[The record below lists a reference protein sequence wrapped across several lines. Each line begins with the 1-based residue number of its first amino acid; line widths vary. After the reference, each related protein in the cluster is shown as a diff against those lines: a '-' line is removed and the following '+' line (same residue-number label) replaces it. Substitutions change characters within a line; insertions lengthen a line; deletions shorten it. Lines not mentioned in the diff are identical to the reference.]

1 MSKEYKFCSNC
12 GEKLSAEDNFCHKC
26 GFNFESRETSKS
38 SKHPAKTKINTR
50 KNKQLGFIGGIILLL
65 ILVVYFFMSKWSVPI
80 AGTYIPSSLS
90 PGENGLIEISR
101 NGKTKLVVGD
111 YEESI
116 ELIFY
121 IEPFGSDTYR
131 LDTKKD
137 LEIRYAAP
145 IDAEEFDSVV
155 ESAGEDFEQYGLT
168 IEYDKGMGILSGS
181 LTSEE
186 IVALDLFSPDEFELN
201 EFNGNL
207 YMDDELLIKQ

>member
-26 GFNFESRETSKS
+26 RFNFESRETSEI
-38 SKHPAKTKINTR
+38 SKHAAKTKINTR
-50 KNKQLGFIGGIILLL
+50 KNKQLGFIGGVILLL
-65 ILVVYFFMSKWSVPI
+65 LVVVYFFMNKMSVSV
-80 AGTYIPSSLS
+80 AGTYVPSNLSSGEQGSL
-90 PGENGLIEISR
+90 EISR
-101 NGKTKLVVGD
+101 NGKTKLTAGD
-111 YEESI
+111 FEESI

-131 LDTKKD
+131 LDTEKD

-145 IDAEEFDSVV
+145 IDATEFDYVV
-155 ESAGEDFEQYGLT
+155 ESTGEDLEQYGLT
-168 IEYDKGMGILSGS
+168 IEYDNGMGILSGS

-186 IVALDLFSPDEFELN
+186 MVVLDLFSPDEFELN